1 MVLLDIVFSFDSII
15 TAVGMANELWVMAV
29 AIVIAVAVML
39 AAAAP
44 VAGFINRHPTVKILV
59 LAFLLLIGTALLF
72 DGFGL
77 HVPKGYI
84 YVAIGFSIAVEML
97 NQLAARRRRPDRE
110 VGSQCRGP
118 EYGNRIPLGARLR
131 SFTGTN
137 GRSDSSDKSSSAPS
151 AKVAVETNPFASGAH
166 AAHPICRR
174 TAIGLRA

>member
-15 TAVGMANELWVMAV
+15 TAVGMANELWVMTV

-39 AAAAP
+39 AAAAR
-44 VAGFINRHPTVKILV
+44 VAGFINRHPTVKVLV
-59 LAFLLLIGTALLF
+59 LAFLLLIGTALLA

-110 VGSQCRGP
+110 VGSHCRGRNMAI
-118 EYGNRIPLGARLR
+118 E
-131 SFTGTN
+131 F
-137 GRSDSSDKSSSAPS
+137 
-151 AKVAVETNPFASGAH
+151 
-166 AAHPICRR
+166 CW
-174 TAIGLRA
+174 AIGYGRLPALTADLIRPIKVRQRHQQR